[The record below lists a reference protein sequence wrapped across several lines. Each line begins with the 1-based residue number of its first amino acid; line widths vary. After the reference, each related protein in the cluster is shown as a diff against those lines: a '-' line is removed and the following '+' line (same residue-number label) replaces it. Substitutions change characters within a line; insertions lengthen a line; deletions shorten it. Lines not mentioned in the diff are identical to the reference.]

1 MTGLRAI
8 TRGLSFRKDA
18 PMAGTRMAG
27 SYRLLCRRRLRGWG
41 SPPVLAMTVMTGNSL
56 RVREDA
62 GVELELLENR
72 TECQRREEGQGT
84 DDQDGAD
91 EKSGEERGVGGEGAR
106 AGGDDLLLGQRTGQ
120 GQHRDHEDDP
130 AQPHGGGQRG
140 VVEE

>member
-1 MTGLRAI
+1 MVITAPTSTTNITGLRAI
-8 TRGLSFRKDA
+8 TRGLSFLKLA

-41 SPPVLAMTVMTGNSL
+41 SPPVLAMTVMTGISL

-72 TECQRREEGQGT
+72 TESQRREEGQGT

-91 EKSGEERGVGGEGAR
+91 
-106 AGGDDLLLGQRTGQ
+106 QQ
-120 GQHRDHEDDP
+120 
-130 AQPHGGGQRG
+130 
-140 VVEE
+140 